1 MISAFSPPPT
11 DSSPRIVLFPAEEQA
26 PYEPASE
33 TSDLTSQRL
42 IALRSMLQP
51 TPQIIVTTPEA
62 IVPYVMPRAQL
73 QETGLDLAPGMTL
86 DRQEF
91 IERLYGAAITR

>member
-1 MISAFSPPPT
+1 M
-11 DSSPRIVLFPAEEQA
+11 LFPAEGHT

-42 IALRSMLQP
+42 IALRSMLQAEA
-51 TPQIIVTTPEA
+51 QIIVTIPQA

-73 QETGLDLAPGMTL
+73 LQIGLDLCPHD
-86 DRQEF
+86 DRAAD
-91 IERLYGAAITR
+91 LY